1 MQVNWREVK
10 NMPVF
15 TVSGDRLGKISS
27 AIFDIDSNNIA
38 QYEVRSSFFGS
49 RTFLISPA
57 QIVEWGKD
65 RIVVE
70 DSLSNDLATV
80 GLAKEY

>member
-15 TVSGDRLGKISS
+15 TVSGGPLGKISS
-27 AIFDIDSNNIA
+27 VIFDIDSNNIV
-38 QYEVRSSFFGS
+38 QYEVRSGFFGG
-49 RTFLISPA
+49 RTFLISPT
-57 QIVEWGKD
+57 QIVEWKKD
-65 RIVVE
+65 KIIVE
-70 DSLSNDLATV
+70 DNLSNDFDTV